1 MVGRLQERLEK
12 LERGEEVALKDIKA
26 LLNPQQI
33 DSMEQAWKQQ
43 EQLRKTHTRP
53 KTPQAERAIGWKTKQ
68 QVRIDIYRQ
77 AIQDA
82 QAGLVDGIHK
92 LQADAEIKAAKVFM
106 SAWSEAVKQGKT
118 RFSAHSVGNIAL
130 TRARLR
136 QGQTV
141 TTKRDKEVWAMEEAL
156 QKVIDDNMTKEE
168 REQKDL
174 LEQHEKALQR
184 KSR

>member
-26 LLNPQQI
+26 LLSPQQI

-53 KTPQAERAIGWKTKQ
+53 KTPQAKRAIGWKTKQ

-106 SAWSEAVKQGKT
+106 SAWS
-118 RFSAHSVGNIAL
+118 
-130 TRARLR
+130 
-136 QGQTV
+136 
-141 TTKRDKEVWAMEEAL
+141 
-156 QKVIDDNMTKEE
+156 
-168 REQKDL
+168 
-174 LEQHEKALQR
+174 
-184 KSR
+184 